1 MAGDAD
7 LTVTSE
13 QTVGY
18 TNDHGHGN
26 QQQALEI
33 AAVVLWL
40 IFLILDF
47 SDFLRYVPLVF
58 SVHIAA
64 PVAVLYI

>member
-1 MAGDAD
+1 MAGAAD

-13 QTVGY
+13 QTVDY
-18 TNDHGHGN
+18 TIEHVHVNRK
-26 QQQALEI
+26 QALEI
-33 AAVVLWL
+33 AAVVLWFM
-40 IFLILDF
+40 FLTLDF
-47 SDFLRYVPLVF
+47 LDFLRYLPLVF

>member
-33 AAVVLWL
+33 AA
-40 IFLILDF
+40 LILWFMFLTLDF
-47 SDFLRYVPLVF
+47 LDFLRYVPLVL
-58 SVHIAA
+58 SVHMAA